1 VRRSVEVSGKS
12 IEEILE
18 RAANYFE
25 IPKEKLEYEIISEG
39 KGILSILAPRA
50 LKVRVWIKED
60 NETGSSEERPIDE
73 SEEKKNQEPKAIAEE
88 PAHSEPS
95 KVDHLL
101 LDRARNE
108 IETFM
113 TGLFEK
119 MKVNVSAE
127 VVANK
132 DKLLVS
138 IDGEDS
144 GLLIGKKGET
154 LEAFELLSKMYLIRK
169 GLREVPVEVDVANYK
184 KRREEALRKLANRLA
199 KKVIQT
205 GKRIKLE
212 PMLNRER
219 RIIHVALKGHPQVTT
234 YSIGQEPERRVVIDL
249 KERSKAKNSRKKS
262 SRRNKKR
269 EQAK

>member
-1 VRRSVEVSGKS
+1 MKRSVEVSGKS

-25 IPKEKLEYEIISEG
+25 IPKEKLEYEIISEN

-60 NETGSSEERPIDE
+60 NKIESSEEQPVDRFP
-73 SEEKKNQEPKAIAEE
+73 EKKEE
-88 PAHSEPS
+88 EQKETVEEFEHSEQTGNR
-95 KVDHLL
+95 LL
-101 LDRARNE
+101 LDKARVE
-108 IETFM
+108 VETFIG
-113 TGLFEK
+113 GLFER
-119 MKVNVSAE
+119 MKVNVSGK
-127 VVANK
+127 VMANK

-154 LEAFELLSKMYLIRK
+154 LQAFELLSKMYLIRR
-169 GLREVPVEVDVANYK
+169 GFREVPVEVDVANYK
-184 KRREEALRKLANRLA
+184 KRREEALRKLASRLA
-199 KKVIQT
+199 KKVVQT
-205 GKRIKLE
+205 GKKVKLE

-219 RIIHVALKGHPQVTT
+219 RIIHLALKNHPQVTT
-234 YSIGQEPERRVVIDL
+234 YSVGQEPERRVVIDL
-249 KERSKAKNSRKKS
+249 KERSKSKNHRRKS

-269 EQAK
+269 EQAE

>member
-1 VRRSVEVSGKS
+1 MKRSVEVSGRS

-25 IPKEKLEYEIISEG
+25 IPKEKLEYEIISEN

-60 NETGSSEERPIDE
+60 NKVESSEEQPVDRFLKRKE
-73 SEEKKNQEPKAIAEE
+73 QEQKETAEE
-88 PAHSEPS
+88 FEHSEQAGI
-95 KVDHLL
+95 DRLL
-101 LDRARNE
+101 LDKARAE

-113 TGLFEK
+113 SGLFER
-119 MKVNVSAE
+119 MKVDVSGE
-127 VVANK
+127 VMANK

-154 LEAFELLSKMYLIRK
+154 LQAFELLSKMYLIRR
-169 GLREVPVEVDVANYK
+169 GFREVPVEVDVANYK
-184 KRREEALRKLANRLA
+184 KRREEALRKLASRLA
-199 KKVIQT
+199 KKVVQT
-205 GKRIKLE
+205 GKRVKLE

-219 RIIHVALKGHPQVTT
+219 RIIHLALKNHPQVTT
-234 YSIGQEPERRVVIDL
+234 YSVGQEPERRVVIDL
-249 KERSKAKNSRKKS
+249 KERSKSKDNRKKP